1 MIDRIYY
8 RVQELASR
16 WGCSVDD
23 LIHLGVTGQAQICVN
38 VYGLVA
44 GMSRTRLDFS
54 GRDYDAA
61 FNDQQ
66 RQEAT
71 AHDALIEHWMCRT
84 TEDMPD
90 GVYELTHETLR
101 LMEIADP
108 FPHELDEGFKFD
120 GGWWTCDFDP
130 PVLVNMGHLCILHEE
145 VTRLERDVFS
155 VYGKNA
161 STKGGS
167 GESPVSPRERTT
179 YLNIIGAMLELMKSP
194 RPGRDSDAA
203 VIAEIED
210 NYREKPGI
218 SARTLQDKFAAAKR
232 SLSAS

>member
-1 MIDRIYY
+1 MIERIYY

-38 VYGLVA
+38 VYGLGT
-44 GMSRTRLDFS
+44 GMSRTKLDLS
-54 GRDYDAA
+54 GPDDDAA
-61 FNDQQ
+61 FTDQQ

-71 AHDALIEHWMCRT
+71 AHDALIERWMCRA

-90 GVYELTHETLR
+90 GVYEQTHETLR
-101 LMEIADP
+101 FMEIADP
-108 FPHELDEGFKFD
+108 FPHELYEGFKFD
-120 GGWWTCDFDP
+120 GGWWICDFDP

-155 VYGKNA
+155 VYGKRA
-161 STKGGS
+161 STNGGS

-179 YLNIIGAMLELMKSP
+179 YLKIIGAMLELMKSP
-194 RPGRDSDAA
+194 RPGRDSDTA
-203 VIAEIED
+203 VIDEIER
-210 NYREKPGI
+210 NYRDKPGI
-218 SARTLQDKFAAAKR
+218 STRTLQEKFAAAKR